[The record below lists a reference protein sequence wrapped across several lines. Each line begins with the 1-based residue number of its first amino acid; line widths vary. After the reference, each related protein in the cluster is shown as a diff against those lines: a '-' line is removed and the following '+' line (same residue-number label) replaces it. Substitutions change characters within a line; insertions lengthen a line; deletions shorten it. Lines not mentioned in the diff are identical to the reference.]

1 MGAGPWSRKS
11 LAMRAFL
18 GSLVIGASCLV
29 LGCSDT
35 ASGVGAG
42 DQGGSGGETSGAGG
56 EGGQGGDGGAT
67 EPEVPA
73 VEDPF
78 EPAPA
83 PRAWS
88 DDEVADLGAAVG
100 AALDGIPGATHSAL
114 IVGLD
119 SGQLL
124 FERNPDTT
132 RKPASNTKLFTT
144 ALGLTLLGAEHRPS
158 ARVYREGG
166 NPSTVEGDLVLVV
179 THDPTTSTWFGDTS
193 RQALDAA
200 ARSLADGGLERV
212 TGDAVTLGES
222 MYGGNSLGTIGFAT
236 ERAETASAFLQAL
249 EAAGIV
255 VDGVATN
262 GAGFEPPAGSTLM
275 LEIGTAGQGSIAHA
289 INVPSHNEMADL
301 WLHHLG
307 FVSSATSTYA
317 AGFAAIEAELDALG
331 VPHPGLLL
339 NDGSGLSHDNRAS
352 ARHVVD
358 VFRAMSS
365 RPEGGAFVDSMAVA
379 GLRGTISSRMTGP
392 DTAGRFFGKTGTLT
406 GVVALSGVLFHRH
419 DGQRYVASFLV
430 NNVGDPTVAR
440 ARVDDAVRA
449 LAEDRRDEGPLP
461 PAPKLLSLLDDAN
474 GETALATFE
483 PVAGASGYL
492 LWRSADGRV
501 WRREDARLVS
511 ETTHRTFCMEG
522 ALFARVTAVGAAGE
536 SAPSSVFATRC
547 SDEGPRV
554 LLVDG
559 NERHAAQPVPENPRG
574 HGHSFAV
581 EHAEAIGEPIAT
593 ASHALVEAGE
603 IDLADFDAVVWMSG
617 RESVAD
623 ESFSA
628 AEQERVRAYVEA
640 GGRLFASGAEI
651 AYDLLAEGGESD
663 AAFAREVLGIEYI
676 ADDAATAFL
685 GATVDGAER
694 LARFSRLGTSEVAF
708 ADVLAPA
715 RAGQACA
722 RYLAGA
728 AGAAC
733 VRSESGT
740 VVMLGVP
747 LESIEDPILREA
759 LVASVVAPTGG
770 E

>member
-1 MGAGPWSRKS
+1 
-11 LAMRAFL
+11 MRGLL
-18 GSLVIGASCLV
+18 GSLGLWGMALLIGCTE
-29 LGCSDT
+29 D
-35 ASGVGAG
+35 ASGVGGEDPAG
-42 DQGGSGGETSGAGG
+42 GGGESASTGAGG
-56 EGGQGGDGGAT
+56 EGAATGGGGSPD
-67 EPEVPA
+67 PEVPA

-83 PRAWS
+83 PRTWS
-88 DDEVADLGAAVG
+88 DEEVADLVAAVSG
-100 AALDGIPGATHSAL
+100 ELDAIPGASHSAQ

-124 FERNPDTT
+124 FERSPDAP

-166 NPSTVEGDLVLVV
+166 SATVVEGDLVLVLA
-179 THDPTTSTWFGDTS
+179 HDPTTSTWFGDSS

-200 ARSLADGGLERV
+200 ARALADQGLERV
-212 TGDAVTLGES
+212 TGNALTLGES
-222 MYGGNSLGTIGFAT
+222 MYGGNSLGTISFAG

-255 VDGVATN
+255 VDGTATN
-262 GAGFEPPAGSTLM
+262 AAGFEPPAGATLM
-275 LEIGTAGQGSIAHA
+275 LELATAGQGSIAHA
-289 INVPSHNEMADL
+289 INVPSHNELADL

-307 FVSSATSTYA
+307 FASSATSTYA

-358 VFRAMSS
+358 LFRAMSA
-365 RPEGGAFVDSMAVA
+365 RPERDAYVDSMAVA
-379 GLRGTISSRMTGP
+379 GLRGTISNRMTGP

-406 GVVALSGVLFHRH
+406 GVIALSGVLFHRH

-430 NNVGDPTVAR
+430 NDVGDPSVAR
-440 ARVDDAVRA
+440 ARLDDAVRA
-449 LAEDRRDEGPLP
+449 LAEDRRGEGPLP
-461 PAPKLLSLLDDAN
+461 AAPRLLSLQDDAN
-474 GETALATFE
+474 GETAVASLE
-483 PVAGASGYL
+483 PVPGASGYL

-501 WRREDARLVS
+501 WRREDARLVTQ
-511 ETTHRTFCMEG
+511 TTHRTFCMDG
-522 ALFARVTAVGAAGE
+522 ALFARVTAIGDAGE

-547 SDEGPRV
+547 TDGGPKV

-559 NERHAAQPVPENPRG
+559 NERHAAQPVPENPLGFG
-574 HGHSFAV
+574 HTFAV
-581 EHAEAIGEPIAT
+581 EHAEAIAAPLVT
-593 ASHALVEAGE
+593 VSHALVEAGE
-603 IDLADFDAVVWMSG
+603 VSLEDFDAVVWMSG

-628 AEQERVRAYVEA
+628 AEQERLRAYVEA

-651 AYDLLAEGGESD
+651 AYDLLGEGAQSD
-663 AAFAREVLGIEYI
+663 AAFAREVLGIEYVG
-676 ADDAATAFL
+676 DDAATSFL
-685 GATVDGAER
+685 GAPVDGAER

-715 RAGQACA
+715 AGSEACA
-722 RYLAGA
+722 RYLAGTS
-728 AGAAC
+728 GAAC
-733 VRSESGT
+733 VRSASGR
-740 VVMLGVP
+740 VVVLGVP
-747 LESIEDPILREA
+747 LESIEDPILRGA
-759 LVASVVAPTGG
+759 LVTAVVAPAGD
-770 E
+770 